1 MTFKEAIQ
9 LIGGL
14 SRPSKMP
21 CFGYSTPAVKCKMG
35 TLLRKIKNSVCSGCY
50 AMKGRYIF
58 PNVQAAMSR
67 RFDSLNHPRWVEAM
81 TIALEKRVKNGFFR
95 WHDSGDI
102 QSVEHLKNIIKVAL
116 NLPHIKFWLPT
127 REKAILEAYAK
138 QGSFPRNLT
147 VRLSANSMEQRLSPA
162 MLKSLGVVGS
172 SVSSGKY
179 NCPAPSQDNFCL
191 DCRKCWNKKIMNI
204 TYKKH

>member
-1 MTFKEAIQ
+1 
-9 LIGGL
+9 
-14 SRPSKMP
+14 
-21 CFGYSTPAVKCKMG
+21 MG

-50 AMKGRYIF
+50 AMKGRYVF
-58 PNVQAAMSR
+58 PNVQAAMLR
-67 RFDSLNHPRWVEAM
+67 RFNSLNNPQWVEAM

-102 QSVEHLKNIIKVAL
+102 QSIEHFKNIVKVAL
-116 NLPHIKFWLPT
+116 NLPHVKFWLPT
-127 REKAILEAYAK
+127 REKDIIAAYVKVGTIPA
-138 QGSFPRNLT
+138 NLT
-147 VRLSANSMEQRLSPA
+147 VRLSANSLDQKLSPA

-172 SVSSGKY
+172 SVSSDKY
-179 NCPAPSQDNFCL
+179 NCLAPSQENFCL